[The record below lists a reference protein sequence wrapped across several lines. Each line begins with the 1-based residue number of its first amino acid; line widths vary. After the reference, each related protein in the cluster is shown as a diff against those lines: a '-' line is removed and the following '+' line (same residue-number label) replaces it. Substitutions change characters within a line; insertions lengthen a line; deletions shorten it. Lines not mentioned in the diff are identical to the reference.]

1 MRLARRLVA
10 AVVSVALLVSPAT
23 LAQTAPIATGAFAG
37 TWARTD
43 QPVLE
48 GTAHR
53 TWMWGPGPFTGAMG
67 EPYRE
72 APGGIRLVQYF
83 DKTRMELTDPAADPR
98 SPWYVTNGLLAKELV
113 TGQLQLGQD
122 TFESHS
128 PAAVNVAGDA
138 DDPDGLTYASFST
151 LLGAAPLP
159 VGELITHTLDRA
171 GVVAENPELAAY
183 GVTAAYLVPE
193 TNHAVASVFWEFM
206 NSTGLVYENGQR
218 VEARL
223 FQNPFYATGF
233 PLTEAYWTRIRVGG
247 VQRWVLVQ
255 VFERRVLTYT
265 PDNPE
270 GWRVEAGNVGR
281 HYYAWRYE
289 LLGKEPAP
297 LPAGYQPPPDPAWHC
312 DPAYPDACIPSPPPD
327 LRCVDVPYR
336 GFRVLPP
343 DPQGF
348 DRDQDGLG
356 CEG

>member
-1 MRLARRLVA
+1 MRRARQLVP
-10 AVVSVALLVSPAT
+10 VVVVVALLASPAVV
-23 LAQTAPIATGAFAG
+23 AQATPIATGAFAG

-43 QPVLE
+43 RPVLE
-48 GTAHR
+48 GVAHR
-53 TWMWGPGPFTGAMG
+53 TWIWGPGPFTGPIG
-67 EPYRE
+67 EPYAE
-72 APGGIRLVQYF
+72 APGGVRLVQYF

-122 TFESHS
+122 TFEPHP
-128 PAAVNVAGDA
+128 PAAVNIAGDA
-138 DDPDGLTYASFST
+138 DDPDGPTYASFSG
-151 LLGAAPLP
+151 LLGAPPLLTGQ
-159 VGELITHTLDRA
+159 VIAQTVDRA
-171 GVVAENPELAAY
+171 GSVGENPELAAY
-183 GVTAAYLVPE
+183 GVTAAAFVPE
-193 TNHAVASVFWEFM
+193 TNHTVASVFWEFM
-206 NSTGLVYENGQR
+206 NSAGPVYENGQH
-218 VEARL
+218 VETRL
-223 FQNPFYATGF
+223 FENPFYATGF

-270 GWRVEAGNVGR
+270 GWKVEAGNVGR

-289 LLGKEPAP
+289 LLGKQPAP
-297 LPAGYQPPPDPAWHC
+297 LPAGYQPPPDPAWQC

-327 LRCVDVPYR
+327 LRCADIPYR
-336 GFRVLPP
+336 RFQVLPP

-348 DRDQDGLG
+348 DRDQDGVG